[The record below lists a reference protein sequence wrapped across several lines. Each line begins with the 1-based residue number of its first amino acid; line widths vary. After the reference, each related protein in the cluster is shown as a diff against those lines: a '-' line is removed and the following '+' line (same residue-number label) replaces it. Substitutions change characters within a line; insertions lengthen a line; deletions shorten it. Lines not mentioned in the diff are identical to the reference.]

1 MCVAA
6 FIAIASMFI
15 YGMVFFPLFSSL
27 AIGSVFSYGL
37 GMLYVWMMTGVEI
50 FRLAECQTTA
60 VRPAPERSCVLV
72 LKELRVYAQSV
83 LVLS

>member
-1 MCVAA
+1 
-6 FIAIASMFI
+6 MFI

-27 AIGSVFSYGL
+27 AIGSVFSYGM

-50 FRLAECQTTA
+50 FRLAECQTTV
-60 VRPAPERSCVLV
+60 VRPAQEMSCVLV
-72 LKELRVYAQSV
+72 LKELRIYAQSF